1 MKRVLAVLI
10 IGCGVGL
17 VFLGWQIH
25 REGLLPSAE
34 DVQERIN
41 AAEAAAEARAA
52 QDARRRRQQE
62 EWLEEERRAYRTIT
76 QMCGDVLPAWWGAHA
91 AVISPSNKQVAEC
104 LEKWKAQ
111 AEGK

>member
-17 VFLGWQIH
+17 VFLGGWILDAPH
-25 REGLLPSAE
+25 REKL
-34 DVQERIN
+34 
-41 AAEAAAEARAA
+41 EAAAEAQAA
-52 QDARRRRQQE
+52 QDAARRRQQE